1 MIYEYIDFVKTNG
14 YFEQMCIRDR
24 DTAMPKRSIYGGSY
38 GYYDDEDE
46 ATESMTLLTDRS
58 LYRPG
63 QTVYV
68 KGIAYMQ
75 KSDTANVLPGKD
87 YTVTLLD
94 TNNQESGA

>member
-1 MIYEYIDFVKTNG
+1 
-14 YFEQMCIRDR
+14 
-24 DTAMPKRSIYGGSY
+24 
-38 GYYDDEDE
+38 
-46 ATESMTLLTDRS
+46 MTLLTDRS

-94 TNNQESGA
+94 TNNQEVGRKSVRTNEFGSFTPHRFRITFDLSERNVFFDGGRK